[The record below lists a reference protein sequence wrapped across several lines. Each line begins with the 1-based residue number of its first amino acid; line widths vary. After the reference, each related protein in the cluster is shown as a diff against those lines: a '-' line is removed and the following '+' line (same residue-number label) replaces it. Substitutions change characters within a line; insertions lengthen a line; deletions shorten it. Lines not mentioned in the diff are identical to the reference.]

1 MSQRQLGGPQAPWRA
16 SNAAERAS
24 EAAGRASEAAERAS
38 EAAER
43 ASVVTEK
50 ASEAAERA
58 DRITKVS
65 GRASVGRSLGERN
78 RNKNEDDGENGKT
91 PSDGT
96 IAHSTLRGPCPK
108 DKAI

>member
-38 EAAER
+38 
-43 ASVVTEK
+43 VVTEK

-65 GRASVGRSLGERN
+65 IWKGLRVSWQVFG
-78 RNKNEDDGENGKT
+78 
-91 PSDGT
+91 GT
-96 IAHSTLRGPCPK
+96 EQK
-108 DKAI
+108 